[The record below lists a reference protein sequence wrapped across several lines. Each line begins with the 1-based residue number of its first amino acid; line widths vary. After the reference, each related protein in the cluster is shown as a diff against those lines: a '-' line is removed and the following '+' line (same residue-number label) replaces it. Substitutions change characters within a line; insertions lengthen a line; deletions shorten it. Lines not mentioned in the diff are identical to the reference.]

1 MKNLKT
7 IFVSLF
13 IAASLLSPNAFADV
27 DFEII
32 KIKTD
37 ENKLGLRTAKVTV
50 KNTRGMSNV
59 ISSEDFVGIT
69 ADGKIVRAMTGSMSR
84 VNPNKTVTLMLNFKR
99 QKYPIEEID
108 FYWK

>member
-1 MKNLKT
+1 M
-7 IFVSLF
+7 FVT
-13 IAASLLSPNAFADV
+13 ASLLTPNAFADV

-32 KIKTD
+32 KIKTY

-50 KNTRGMSNV
+50 KNTRGMGNI

-69 ADGKIVRAMTGSMSR
+69 ADGIRVRAKTGSSSR
-84 VNPNKTVTLMLNFKR
+84 VKPKETFTLMLNFKR

>member
-32 KIKTD
+32 KIKTY

-69 ADGKIVRAMTGSMSR
+69 ADGKRVRAMTGSMNR